1 MRATSTTA
9 TASTSTTPTSTAAT
23 TATTGDLRLEV
34 SVNVGACNTVILFV
48 INHAIR
54 TPVQCAFSDRS
65 HIDPNAHRKTKE
77 QV

>member
-9 TASTSTTPTSTAAT
+9 TASASTSTTPTSTAAT

-34 SVNVGACNTVILFV
+34 SVNVGACNTLILFV
-48 INHAIR
+48 INHAIS

-65 HIDPNAHRKTKE
+65 HNGI
-77 QV
+77 

>member
-9 TASTSTTPTSTAAT
+9 TASTSTSTTPTSTAAT

-34 SVNVGACNTVILFV
+34 SVNVEACNTVILFV
-48 INHAIR
+48 INHAIS

-65 HIDPNAHRKTKE
+65 HNGI
-77 QV
+77 